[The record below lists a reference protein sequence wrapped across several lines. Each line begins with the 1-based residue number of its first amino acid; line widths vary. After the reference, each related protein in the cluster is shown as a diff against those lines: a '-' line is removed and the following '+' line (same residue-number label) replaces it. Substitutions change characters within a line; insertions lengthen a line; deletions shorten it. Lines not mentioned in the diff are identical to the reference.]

1 MSKREPEMSL
11 KDILTKL
18 AEEKESFSLCNA
30 NGSHTPA
37 SLLSELSESKLS
49 TRSHYQT
56 GLYIAE
62 INALGYL
69 GAVLYRVKR
78 KELIGAEK

>member
-1 MSKREPEMSL
+1 MSKKESEMSL

-18 AEEKESFSLCNA
+18 AGEKESFSLCNV
-30 NGSHTPA
+30 NGSHTPV

-49 TRSHYQT
+49 TRSHYQP

-62 INALGYL
+62 INESGYL
-69 GAVLYRVKR
+69 GAVLYRVK
-78 KELIGAEK
+78 K